1 MKSCWD
7 ILKIAPTT
15 DLDAIRQAYLTLLPS
30 FHPESDPQG
39 FKQLRQAYEEAQRG
53 EGLPADD
60 VQAEEADDEHEML
73 VAFRE
78 LLASERD
85 RFQPSAWQKFIQQ
98 LNQCSMDEVD
108 EVRWPLCITAMG
120 TRIISLSC
128 LSLLAKRLDWQP
140 LKESDDIDVEHLELF
155 LEAIA
160 QGDCF
165 DFFSLGELPVVA
177 QNQTIAY
184 FFELERI
191 WRFYPEYFND
201 ALQLHGTWIISDDK
215 QLHHK
220 LLHWFSAQEWGMTEL
235 VDIARRWQAAET
247 DNEDAYYYLCRQR
260 LLCGE
265 GESLLADLCDFWQR
279 YPSTQADDLLLNWC
293 RQHRP
298 DDFPL
303 VVMVVEARCMA
314 NAEYVPG
321 KSARTRL
328 LWADI
333 LHSGRLSPLGR
344 SFVESL
350 LYQRK
355 AMAWANSRLSTKGE
369 PETALLDLYRT
380 AEQVVLEAFPKE
392 KPFFR
397 LLIRLEEGQ
406 ACPLERLI
414 TQLLLSKVTMEPG
427 DIRDKKELAEELR
440 QAADKAV
447 KTVSSDVKA
456 EAAPR
461 QAADKQAK
469 TVFSEVKAEATSRQ
483 AEPGRVMAILK
494 IVGLIALIVCALN
507 RFFHFF

>member
-1 MKSCWD
+1 MNICWE
-7 ILKIAPTT
+7 ILGIEPTA
-15 DLDAIRQAYLTLLPS
+15 DLERIRQAYLALLPS

-39 FKQLRQAYEEAQRG
+39 FKRLRQAYEDAQQWVAS
-53 EGLPADD
+53 PAED
-60 VQAEEADDEHEML
+60 VKVDEVSDEHEML

-78 LLASERD
+78 LLVSDSD

-98 LNQCSMDEVD
+98 LNQCPMDEID
-108 EVRWPLCITAMG
+108 KLRWPLCIAAMG
-120 TRIISLSC
+120 TTRFISLSC

-140 LKESDDIDVEHLELF
+140 LQESDDIDVEHLEEF

-160 QGDCF
+160 HGDCF
-165 DFFSLGELPVVA
+165 DFLSLGELPVIA
-177 QNQTIAY
+177 QNQTTAY

-191 WRFYPEYFND
+191 WRLHPEYFND
-201 ALQLHGTWIISDDK
+201 ALQLHGTWIIPDDK
-215 QLHHK
+215 QLHRK
-220 LLHWFSAQEWGMTEL
+220 LLHWFSAEQWGMAEL
-235 VDIARRWQAAET
+235 VDIARRWQAAEP
-247 DNEDAYYYLCRQR
+247 DDEDAHYYLCKQR

-279 YPSTQADDLLLNWC
+279 YPSTQADDLLLGWC

-298 DDFPL
+298 DFFPL
-303 VVMVVEARCMA
+303 AVMAVEARCMA
-314 NAEYVPG
+314 DAEYVPG

-344 SFVESL
+344 SFVDSL
-350 LYQRK
+350 FYKRK
-355 AMAWANSRLSTKGE
+355 AMAWANSRLSTQGE
-369 PETALLDLYRT
+369 PETPLLDLYRT

-406 ACPLERLI
+406 SCPLEALI
-414 TQLLLSKVTMEPG
+414 TQALSSKIAMKPG

-440 QAADKAV
+440 LAAEKKLSSEA
-447 KTVSSDVKA
+447 KT
-456 EAAPR
+456 EAPR
-461 QAADKQAK
+461 QAE
-469 TVFSEVKAEATSRQ
+469 S
-483 AEPGRVMAILK
+483 GGVMKIMK